1 MCVCEYRQYQP
12 YKPLRIMDMFLNK
25 MGDPAV
31 RAGKSRKLENG
42 RYGVS
47 RCLSLCGVEYGLINC
62 LAEVSLS
69 NHLS

>member
-1 MCVCEYRQYQP
+1 
-12 YKPLRIMDMFLNK
+12 MFLNK

-62 LAEVSLS
+62 FAEVSLS